1 MVGYILPEAKNKK
14 QKKPVPTTNGTG
26 CTSHGS
32 GVQKPSKIKGSEKQ
46 EKTRTVTGTERVA
59 HFVAGAVGL
68 EPTTNGFGD
77 HYSTN

>member
-1 MVGYILPEAKNKK
+1 MQTCESTSCTFDGCG
-14 QKKPVPTTNGTG
+14 GT
-26 CTSHGS
+26 
-32 GVQKPSKIKGSEKQ
+32 KIASNQGI
-46 EKTRTVTGTERVA
+46 EKTKKTPAVIGTTEVA